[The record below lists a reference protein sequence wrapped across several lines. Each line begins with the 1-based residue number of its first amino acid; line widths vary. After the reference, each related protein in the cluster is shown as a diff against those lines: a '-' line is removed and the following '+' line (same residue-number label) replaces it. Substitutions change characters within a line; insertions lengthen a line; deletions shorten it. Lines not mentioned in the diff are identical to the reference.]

1 MSATVINWEAL
12 REIPA
17 GSRGSPRGYCESC
30 RLYIWS
36 DGGLK
41 VPGVR
46 GYYCTVVCLECQLF
60 GSGKCRWC
68 GDKLDSGAQKFC
80 SESHRKQSNETR
92 FGNGTRL
99 LAFLARKQPG
109 AYHRLTHRGDAFCLG
124 CGDPLGDKRSG
135 AQFCDDKCRKR
146 YCGTSPTSP
155 KTGINAETPL

>member
-1 MSATVINWEAL
+1 MSATVINWSAL

-41 VPGVR
+41 IPGVR
-46 GYYCTVVCLECQLF
+46 GFYCTVVCLECHLF

-92 FGNGTRL
+92 FGDGTRL
-99 LAFLARKQPG
+99 LGFLARKQPG
-109 AYHRLTHRGDAFCLG
+109 AYHLLVHRGDAFCLT
-124 CGDPLGDKRSG
+124 CNDPLDGRRDGARFCNDRCKIRYWRKSENSSKSG
-135 AQFCDDKCRKR
+135 NNR
-146 YCGTSPTSP
+146 
-155 KTGINAETPL
+155 NTPP